1 MFDCASIFD
10 PFLFRQAQLLVPAG
24 SVGGRAAM
32 RGIPATRTGK
42 EWDIY
47 NAVLKES
54 QCV

>member
-1 MFDCASIFD
+1 LITIIDDICRV
-10 PFLFRQAQLLVPAG
+10 RQAQLLVPAG

-42 EWDIY
+42 EGDIY

-54 QCV
+54 QCL